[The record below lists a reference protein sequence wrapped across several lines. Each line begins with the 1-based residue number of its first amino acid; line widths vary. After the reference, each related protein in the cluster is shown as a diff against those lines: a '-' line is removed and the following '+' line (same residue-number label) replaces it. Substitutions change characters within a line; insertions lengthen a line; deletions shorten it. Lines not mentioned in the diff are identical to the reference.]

1 MVLLRITYRLRAHH
15 MPQFERIFDAEILPL
30 IREHDL
36 SFKSIWRTV
45 VGDVGEYMELWEFDS
60 LADFDVRWKR
70 LINDPRLQTIF
81 ERTGP
86 MVEDE
91 RWSLMEPALEPGS
104 RQDAN

>member
-1 MVLLRITYRLRAHH
+1 
-15 MPQFERIFDAEILPL
+15 MPQFERIFDTEILPL
-30 IREHDL
+30 IREHGL

-45 VGDVGEYMELWEFDS
+45 VGEVGEYMELWEFDS

-91 RWSLMEPALEPGS
+91 RWSLMEPALAPES
-104 RQDAN
+104 RRDAN